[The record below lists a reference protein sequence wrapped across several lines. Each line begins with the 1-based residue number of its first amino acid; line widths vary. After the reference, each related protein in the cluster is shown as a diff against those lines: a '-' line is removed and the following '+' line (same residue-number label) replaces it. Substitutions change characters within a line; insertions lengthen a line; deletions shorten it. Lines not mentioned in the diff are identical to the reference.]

1 MSLSSSACPMM
12 LCLRDRLLSLH
23 QLLGV
28 SLFQLTWQGLAERL
42 DHFLYQEVSQELTLN
57 IDFR

>member
-1 MSLSSSACPMM
+1 MM

-23 QLLGV
+23 QLLGI

-42 DHFLYQEVSQELTLN
+42 DHFLYQDVSCEFSLDTHLP
-57 IDFR
+57 